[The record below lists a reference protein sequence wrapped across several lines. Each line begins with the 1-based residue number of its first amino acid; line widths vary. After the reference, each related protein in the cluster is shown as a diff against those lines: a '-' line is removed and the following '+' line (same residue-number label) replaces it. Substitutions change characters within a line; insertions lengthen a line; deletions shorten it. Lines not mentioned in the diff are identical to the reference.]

1 MIIST
6 GHNLRNLQRQSR
18 AVCQARAPRM
28 NEGVWLAV
36 VGVQLP
42 KALFLDHVIAEA
54 DPRASVWANSF
65 RALRGTSGGSLS
77 HGGL

>member
-1 MIIST
+1 
-6 GHNLRNLQRQSR
+6 
-18 AVCQARAPRM
+18 M

-42 KALFLDHVIAEA
+42 KALFLDCVIAEA
-54 DPRASVWANSF
+54 DPRASVSANSF